1 MMRLKRPG
9 SGFPDPVKRE
19 LLDRSGGIC
28 ECHLVPQLP
37 TFGVGCGALLGPG
50 NTFLEHIVPR
60 ELGGRDDL
68 SNGAA
73 LVKTCWK
80 VKTAAYDLPA
90 IADAK
95 RQQDR
100 QFGIGGPGQGRS
112 PMRGGRFS
120 PESRSIDGRVKP
132 RRSLTIKLVD
142 AGIVHPDAL
151 RAAMA
156 EDPAV
161 CLVVT
166 HPHPQ
171 PVTE

>member
-1 MMRLKRPG
+1 MMRLARPG
-9 SGFPDPVKRE
+9 LGFSDPVKRHI
-19 LLDRSGGIC
+19 LDRSGGIC

-50 NTFLEHIVPR
+50 NTFLEHIIPR
-60 ELGGRDDL
+60 ELGGRDNLD
-68 SNGAA
+68 NGAA

-100 QFGIGGPGQGRS
+100 QFGIGGPGRGRA

-120 PESRSIDGRVKP
+120 SESRGMDGRVKP
-132 RRSLTIKLVD
+132 RLTLTERLV
-142 AGIVHPDAL
+142 AGGIVHPDAL
-151 RAAMA
+151 RAALA
-156 EDPAV
+156 DDPPPASSSPS
-161 CLVVT
+161 LT
-166 HPHPQ
+166 PNQ
-171 PVTE
+171 

>member
-1 MMRLKRPG
+1 MMRLTRPG
-9 SGFPDPVKRE
+9 RGFSDPIKRDI
-19 LLDRSGGIC
+19 LDRSGGLC

-37 TFGVGCGALLGPG
+37 TFGVGCGSHLGPG

-60 ELGGRDDL
+60 ELGGGDTL

-100 QFGIGGPGQGRS
+100 QFGIGGDGRGRT

-120 PESRSIDGRVKP
+120 RESRGMDGRVKT
-132 RRSLTIKLVD
+132 RLSLTEKLV
-142 AGIVHPDAL
+142 AGGIVHPDAL
-151 RAAMA
+151 QAAMTA
-156 EDPAV
+156 DPET

-166 HPHPQ
+166 QIHP